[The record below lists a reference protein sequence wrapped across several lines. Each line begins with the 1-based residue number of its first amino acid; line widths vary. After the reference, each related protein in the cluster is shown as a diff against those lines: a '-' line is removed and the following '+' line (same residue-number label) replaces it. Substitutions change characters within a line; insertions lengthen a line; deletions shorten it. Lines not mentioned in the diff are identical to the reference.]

1 MGRSWHAWCASAGYG
16 PLLKASEDE
25 RLSFDAFLFYQPD
38 ANGREAAGLGL
49 EAYDVSTTDSAVLS
63 DLSHHLHGRRQI
75 FTSEREIDAGNVCD
89 VLQMALATHERNRAE
104 IQFLKRYERGIQPIL
119 DRVKQYNNEVCNKIV
134 VNIANEIIT
143 FKTSEFAGEPIQY
156 VSRGNGGERDVPV
169 KVAEIN
175 NMMLSEGK
183 QTKDLL
189 LAHEMFTCGV
199 GYRLVF
205 HETEEADEDWLDE
218 APFEMYIPDAE
229 NTFIV
234 RRSDVTKK
242 PAMGVTYVYLDPPS
256 QEIEY
261 TVYTKNET
269 FTIRQGG
276 KDLRITDRKR
286 HNFGM
291 VSLIEYPCNPDYM
304 GAFEPVV
311 PLLDAINTTESNRVD
326 GVEQFIQALMVFDGV
341 DISREDFL
349 ELKDLGAIKLPST
362 PNANG
367 GKKLYYLNE
376 QLDQTQT
383 QTLVDSMYQKVLQ
396 IVGMPSQGDA
406 SSGDSSNN
414 GAVIMK
420 NGWWHAEARA
430 METQCMWK
438 EAETSFLKVVL
449 KICKDTNT
457 LSGLKISDLEPRFW
471 RQSYEDLLVK
481 TQSFSTLRSSGMPA
495 IQAFTFSHLS
505 RDPESDAIVYD
516 EYQERLAE
524 ELDRLNG
531 VSEDIP
537 LSEDS
542 TTDPTTA
549 DGIQA
554 QAESD
559 ADTGSSSKGDWAIC
573 PVCGKKFIKKEPNQK
588 YSSIAC
594 ANKARRSTPRY
605 GGMTVGN

>member
-1 MGRSWHAWCASAGYG
+1 M
-16 PLLKASEDE
+16 
-25 RLSFDAFLFYQPD
+25 
-38 ANGREAAGLGL
+38 
-49 EAYDVSTTDSAVLS
+49 STTDGAVQT
-63 DLSHHLHGRRQI
+63 DLSKNLHGRRQI
-75 FTSEREIDAGNVCD
+75 FTSEREITARNVCD
-89 VLQMALATHERNRAE
+89 VLGKALATHRKNRAE
-104 IQFLKRYERGIQPIL
+104 ILFLKRYEKGQQPIL
-119 DRVKQYNNEVCNKIV
+119 DRVKQYNAEINNKVV
-134 VNIANEIIT
+134 VNIANEIVT
-143 FKTSEFAGEPIQY
+143 FKTSEFAGEPIMY
-156 VSRGNGGERDVPV
+156 VSRGEGVRREVPE
-169 KVAEIN
+169 KVARVN

-183 QTKDLL
+183 QTKDLE

-199 GYRLVF
+199 GYRLIF
-205 HETEEADEDWLDE
+205 HETSDRSAEWLDE

-234 RRSDVTKK
+234 RYSDVTKR
-242 PAMGVTYVYLDPPS
+242 PVMGVTYVFKDGPDNS
-256 QEIEY
+256 VEY
-261 TVYTKNET
+261 TVYTENATYVISGIGEKLEVLSS
-269 FTIRQGG
+269 RQ
-276 KDLRITDRKR
+276 

-311 PLLDAINTTESNRVD
+311 PLLDAINTTESNRLD
-326 GVEQFIQALMVFDGV
+326 GVEQFVQALMVFDGV

-349 ELKDLGAIKLPST
+349 ELKDLGAIKLPNT
-362 PNANG
+362 PNTSG

-376 QLDQTQT
+376 QLDQSQT

-438 EAETSFLKVVL
+438 KAETEFLKVVL
-449 KICKDTNT
+449 KICHDTNK
-457 LSGLKISDLEPRFW
+457 LKDIRISDLEPRFW

-505 RDPESDAIVYD
+505 RDPESDALVYD

-524 ELDRLNG
+524 ELDRLNS

-537 LSEDS
+537 LKEDD
-542 TTDPTTA
+542 TTDPTTT

-554 QAESD
+554 QAESEEN
-559 ADTGSSSKGDWAIC
+559 AGSGDSRKGEWAVC
-573 PVCGKKFIKKEPNQK
+573 PVCGKKFIKKDPNQK

-605 GGMTVGN
+605 GGMTVGR